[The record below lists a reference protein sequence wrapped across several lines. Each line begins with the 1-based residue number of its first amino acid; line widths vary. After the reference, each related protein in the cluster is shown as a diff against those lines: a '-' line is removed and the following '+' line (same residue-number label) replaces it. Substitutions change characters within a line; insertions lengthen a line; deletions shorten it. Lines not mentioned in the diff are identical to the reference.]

1 MSSIYTSFMCADIV
15 NQGDEIISVGQLN
28 QQAKTLLENQFR
40 GVSVIGE
47 ISNMARPSSGHI
59 YFTLKD
65 EDGAIRCAMFR
76 NQNLRLNFEPQNGDQ
91 CILKGQVSLYA
102 PRGDYQLI
110 VSSMQPA
117 GAGNLMHQFEE
128 LKKKL
133 DSEGLFAQ
141 EIKKQIPKQPKH
153 IGVITSESTA
163 AFQDILTTIQRRAPV
178 SQVSLIP
185 ATVQGDTA
193 PKTLIEAL
201 QSTLNYN
208 NLNPDNAFDVILIC
222 RGGGSIEDLWAFNN
236 ESLAREIFDFPLP
249 IISGVG
255 HEIDFTIVDFVADL
269 RAPTPT
275 AAAELVTEYYFQLND
290 RLEEWKASLGYLVQS
305 RLTEKSQTLLFK
317 SQNLKSPLT
326 MLKEQSQSLDNIE
339 MRLVN
344 TVQGIISNAKQ
355 NFQLATSQ
363 IYQSSTLQRFENYED
378 RIKTNLKSLNFQI
391 KNLIDKK
398 KLMLE
403 SISTNLNAISPLAV
417 LDRGYAI
424 VMNENGQALKSSK
437 DIKVGDT
444 VTTRLGDGGF
454 TSNVSKKD

>member
-1 MSSIYTSFMCADIV
+1 MCSDIV
-15 NQGDEIISVGQLN
+15 EQGDEIISVGQLN
-28 QQAKTLLENQFR
+28 QQAKKLLENQFR
-40 GVSVIGE
+40 DVSVLGE

-76 NQNLRLNFEPQNGDQ
+76 NQNSRLNFEPLNGDQ

-133 DSEGLFAQ
+133 DAEGLFDQ
-141 EIKKQIPKQPKH
+141 GIKQLLPKQPKH
-153 IGVITSESTA
+153 IGIITSESTA
-163 AFQDILTTIQRRAPV
+163 AFQDVLTTIQRRAPI

-185 ATVQGDTA
+185 AMVQGDTA
-193 PKTLIEAL
+193 PRTLIAAL
-201 QSTLNYN
+201 QNTLHYN
-208 NLNPDNAFDVILIC
+208 NLNPKNAFDVIIIC

-236 ESLAREIFDFPLP
+236 ENLAREIYDYPLP

-255 HEIDFTIVDFVADL
+255 HEIDFTITDFVSDL

-275 AAAELVTEYYFQLND
+275 AAAELVTEYYFQLSD
-290 RLEEWKASLGYLVQS
+290 RLDEWEANLNHLIQL
-305 RLTEKSQTLLFK
+305 RLSEKSQKILFT

-339 MRLVN
+339 IRLSGMMQN
-344 TVQGIISNAKQ
+344 IMANAKQ
-355 NFQLATSQ
+355 NFQLTTAQ
-363 IYQSSTLQRFENYED
+363 IFQSSALQKFGKIQD
-378 RIKTNLKSLNFQI
+378 LLKTELKSLNFQI
-391 KNLIDKK
+391 KNIIDKK
-398 KLMLE
+398 KLLLE
-403 SISTNLNAISPLAV
+403 STSSNLKAVSPLAV
-417 LDRGYAI
+417 LNRGYAI
-424 VMNENGQALKSSK
+424 VMNEEGRALKSSK
-437 DIKVGDT
+437 DVKLGDT
-444 VTTRLGDGGF
+444 INTRLADGGF
-454 TSNVSKKD
+454 SSDVSKKN

>member
-1 MSSIYTSFMCADIV
+1 MPSIYTSFMSADIV

-133 DSEGLFAQ
+133 DAEGLFAQ
-141 EIKKQIPKQPKH
+141 EIKKQLPKQPKH

-339 MRLVN
+339 MRLAN

-355 NFQLATSQ
+355 NFQLATSK
-363 IYQSSTLQRFENYED
+363 IYQSSTLQRFESYED
-378 RIKTNLKSLNFQI
+378 RIKTNLRSLNFQM

-403 SISTNLNAISPLAV
+403 SITTNLNAISPLAV

>member
-1 MSSIYTSFMCADIV
+1 MCADIV
-15 NQGDEIISVGQLN
+15 EQGDEIISVGQLN
-28 QQAKTLLENQFR
+28 QQANKLLENQFR
-40 GVSVIGE
+40 GVSVLGE
-47 ISNMARPSSGHI
+47 ISNIARTSSGHI

-133 DSEGLFAQ
+133 DAEGLFAQ
-141 EIKKQIPKQPKH
+141 ETKKQIPKQPKH

-249 IISGVG
+249 IMSGVG
-255 HEIDFTIVDFVADL
+255 HEIDFTIVDFFADL

-339 MRLVN
+339 MRLAN
-344 TVQGIISNAKQ
+344 TVQGIISNVKQ
-355 NFQLATSQ
+355 NLEARLAHQLEGKCIVEGFIRPGS
-363 IYQSSTLQRFENYED
+363 IRILNYSNGTINNEY
-378 RIKTNLKSLNFQI
+378 
-391 KNLIDKK
+391 
-398 KLMLE
+398 ML
-403 SISTNLNAISPLAV
+403 
-417 LDRGYAI
+417 
-424 VMNENGQALKSSK
+424 
-437 DIKVGDT
+437 
-444 VTTRLGDGGF
+444 
-454 TSNVSKKD
+454 

>member
-1 MSSIYTSFMCADIV
+1 MCADIV

-133 DSEGLFAQ
+133 DAEGLFAQ
-141 EIKKQIPKQPKH
+141 EIKKQLPKQPKH

-339 MRLVN
+339 MRLAN

-378 RIKTNLKSLNFQI
+378 RIKTNLRSLNFQI

-403 SISTNLNAISPLAV
+403 SITTNLKAISPLAV

>member
-1 MSSIYTSFMCADIV
+1 MPSIYTSFMSADIV

-133 DSEGLFAQ
+133 DAEGLFAQ
-141 EIKKQIPKQPKH
+141 EIKKQLPKQPKH

-344 TVQGIISNAKQ
+344 TVQGIINNAKQ

-378 RIKTNLKSLNFQI
+378 RIKTNLRSLNFQM

-403 SISTNLNAISPLAV
+403 SITTNLNAISPLAV

>member
-1 MSSIYTSFMCADIV
+1 MPSIYTSFMSADIV

-133 DSEGLFAQ
+133 DAEGLFAQ
-141 EIKKQIPKQPKH
+141 EIKKQLPKQPKH

-339 MRLVN
+339 MRLAN

-355 NFQLATSQ
+355 NFQLATSK

-378 RIKTNLKSLNFQI
+378 RIKTNLRSLNFQM

-403 SISTNLNAISPLAV
+403 SITTNLNAISPLAV

-444 VTTRLGDGGF
+444 LTTRLGDGGF

>member
-1 MSSIYTSFMCADIV
+1 MPSIYTSFMSADIV

-133 DSEGLFAQ
+133 DAEGLFAQ
-141 EIKKQIPKQPKH
+141 EIKKQLPKQPKH

-222 RGGGSIEDLWAFNN
+222 RGGGSIEDLCAFNN
-236 ESLAREIFDFPLP
+236 ESLVREIFDFPLP

-339 MRLVN
+339 MRLAN

-378 RIKTNLKSLNFQI
+378 RIKTNLRSLNFQM

-398 KLMLE
+398 KLILE
-403 SISTNLNAISPLAV
+403 SITTNLNAISPLAV

-444 VTTRLGDGGF
+444 VSTRLGDGGF

>member
-1 MSSIYTSFMCADIV
+1 MSADIV

-133 DSEGLFAQ
+133 DAEGLFAQ
-141 EIKKQIPKQPKH
+141 EIKKQLPKQPKH

-339 MRLVN
+339 LRLAN

-355 NFQLATSQ
+355 NFQLASSQ

-378 RIKTNLKSLNFQI
+378 RIKTNLRSLNFQM

-403 SISTNLNAISPLAV
+403 SITSNLNAISPLAV

>member
-1 MSSIYTSFMCADIV
+1 MCADIV

-133 DSEGLFAQ
+133 DAEGLFAQ
-141 EIKKQIPKQPKH
+141 EIKKQLPKQPKH

-339 MRLVN
+339 MRLAN

-378 RIKTNLKSLNFQI
+378 RIKTNLRSLNFQM

-403 SISTNLNAISPLAV
+403 SITTNLNAISPLAV

>member
-1 MSSIYTSFMCADIV
+1 MSADIV

-133 DSEGLFAQ
+133 DAEGLFAQ
-141 EIKKQIPKQPKH
+141 EIKKQLPKQPKH

-255 HEIDFTIVDFVADL
+255 HEIDFTIVDFVVDL

-339 MRLVN
+339 MRLAN

-355 NFQLATSQ
+355 NFQLATSK

-378 RIKTNLKSLNFQI
+378 RIKTNLRSLNFQM

-403 SISTNLNAISPLAV
+403 SITTNLNAISPLAV

>member
-1 MSSIYTSFMCADIV
+1 MSADIV

-133 DSEGLFAQ
+133 DAEGLFAQ
-141 EIKKQIPKQPKH
+141 EIKKQLPKQPKH

-339 MRLVN
+339 MRLAN
-344 TVQGIISNAKQ
+344 TVQGIINNAKQ

-378 RIKTNLKSLNFQI
+378 RIKTNLRSLNFQM

-403 SISTNLNAISPLAV
+403 SITTNLNAISPLAV

>member
-1 MSSIYTSFMCADIV
+1 MCADIV
-15 NQGDEIISVGQLN
+15 EQGDEIISVGQLN
-28 QQAKTLLENQFR
+28 QQAKKLLENQFR
-40 GVSVIGE
+40 GVSVLGE
-47 ISNMARPSSGHI
+47 ISNIARPSSGHI

-133 DSEGLFAQ
+133 DAEGLFAQ
-141 EIKKQIPKQPKH
+141 DIKKQIPSQPKH
-153 IGVITSESTA
+153 IGIITSESTA
-163 AFQDILTTIQRRAPV
+163 AFQDILTTIQRRAPI

-193 PKTLIEAL
+193 PKAVIEAM
-201 QSTLNYN
+201 QNTLNYN
-208 NLNPDNAFDVILIC
+208 NLNPENAFDVILIC

-255 HEIDFTIVDFVADL
+255 HEIDFTITDFVADL

-275 AAAELVTEYYFQLND
+275 AAAELVTEYYFQLED
-290 RLEEWKASLGYLVQS
+290 KLEEWQATLGYLVQA
-305 RLTEKSQTLLFK
+305 RLTEKSQAILFA

-326 MLKEQSQSLDNIE
+326 MLKEQSQSLDNVEI
-339 MRLVN
+339 RLTN
-344 TVQGIISNAKQ
+344 IMQSIMSGAKQ
-355 NFQLATSQ
+355 SLQLSTAQ
-363 IYQSSTLQRFENYED
+363 IYQSSALQKFGKYED
-378 RIKTNLKSLNFQI
+378 SLKNNFNSLNSQI
-391 KNLIDKK
+391 KNLVDKK
-398 KLMLE
+398 KLMLA
-403 SISTNLNAISPLAV
+403 SLHSNLKAISPLAI

-424 VMNENGQALKSSK
+424 VMNKNGQALKSSN
-437 DIKVGDT
+437 DLKVGDS
-444 VTTRLGDGGF
+444 VTARLANGGF
-454 TSNVSKKD
+454 SASVSKKD

>member
-1 MSSIYTSFMCADIV
+1 MCADIV

-133 DSEGLFAQ
+133 DAEGLFAQ
-141 EIKKQIPKQPKH
+141 EIKKQLPKQPKH

-193 PKTLIEAL
+193 PKTLIAAL

-339 MRLVN
+339 MRLAN

-378 RIKTNLKSLNFQI
+378 RIKTNLRSLNFQM

-403 SISTNLNAISPLAV
+403 SITTNLNAISPLAV

>member
-1 MSSIYTSFMCADIV
+1 MCADIV

-133 DSEGLFAQ
+133 DAEGLFAQ
-141 EIKKQIPKQPKH
+141 EIKKQLPKQPKH

-290 RLEEWKASLGYLVQS
+290 RLEEWKANLGYLVQS

-363 IYQSSTLQRFENYED
+363 IYQSSALQRFGNYED
-378 RIKTNLKSLNFQI
+378 RIKTNLKSLNFQM

-403 SISTNLNAISPLAV
+403 SITTNLNAISPLAV

>member
-1 MSSIYTSFMCADIV
+1 MTSIYTSFMCADIV
-15 NQGDEIISVGQLN
+15 EQGDEIISVGQLN
-28 QQAKTLLENQFR
+28 QQAKKLLENQFN
-40 GVSVIGE
+40 GVSVLGE
-47 ISNMARPSSGHI
+47 ISNIARPSSGHI

-76 NQNLRLNFEPQNGDQ
+76 NQNLRLNFDPQNGDQ

-133 DSEGLFAQ
+133 DAEGLFTQ
-141 EIKKQIPKQPKH
+141 ETKKQIPSKPKH
-153 IGVITSESTA
+153 IGVITSEYTA
-163 AFQDILTTIQRRAPV
+163 AFQDILTTIQRRAPI
-178 SQVSLIP
+178 SQVTLIP

-193 PKTLIEAL
+193 PKTVIEAL
-201 QSTLNYN
+201 QKTLNYN
-208 NLNPDNAFDVILIC
+208 NLNPENAFDVILIC

-255 HEIDFTIVDFVADL
+255 HEIDFTITDFVADL

-275 AAAELVTEYYFQLND
+275 AAAELVTEYYFQLED
-290 RLEEWKASLGYLVQS
+290 RLEEWKITLSYLVQA
-305 RLTEKSQTLLFK
+305 RLTEKSQTILLA
-317 SQNLKSPLT
+317 SQNLKNPLT
-326 MLKEQSQSLDNIE
+326 LLKEKSQSLDNVEI
-339 MRLVN
+339 RLANVMQKI
-344 TVQGIISNAKQ
+344 VSGAKQ
-355 NFQLATSQ
+355 NFQLAATQ
-363 IYQSSTLQRFENYED
+363 IYQSSALQRFSKHED
-378 RIKTNLKSLNFQI
+378 RLKNNLNSLNSQI

-398 KLMLE
+398 KLMLA
-403 SISTNLNAISPLAV
+403 SLNANLKAISPLAV

-437 DIKVGDT
+437 DLKVGDN
-444 VTTRLGDGGF
+444 VTTRLADGGF
-454 TSNVSKKD
+454 ISNVSKKD

>member
-1 MSSIYTSFMCADIV
+1 MCADIV

-133 DSEGLFAQ
+133 DAEGLFAQ
-141 EIKKQIPKQPKH
+141 DIKKQLPKQPKH

-339 MRLVN
+339 MRLAN

>member
-1 MSSIYTSFMCADIV
+1 MCADIV

-185 ATVQGDTA
+185 ATVQRDTA

-339 MRLVN
+339 MLLAN

-363 IYQSSTLQRFENYED
+363 IYQSSALQRFGNYED
-378 RIKTNLKSLNFQI
+378 RIKTNLKSLNFQM

-403 SISTNLNAISPLAV
+403 SITTNLKAISPLAV

>member
-1 MSSIYTSFMCADIV
+1 MCADIV

-185 ATVQGDTA
+185 AIVQGDTA

-290 RLEEWKASLGYLVQS
+290 RLEEWKANLGYLVQAK
-305 RLTEKSQTLLFK
+305 LAEKSQTLLFT

-363 IYQSSTLQRFENYED
+363 IYQSSALQRFGNYED
-378 RIKTNLKSLNFQI
+378 RIKTNLKSLNFQM

-403 SISTNLNAISPLAV
+403 SITTNLKAISPLAV

>member
-1 MSSIYTSFMCADIV
+1 MCADIV
-15 NQGDEIISVGQLN
+15 EQGDEIISVGQLN
-28 QQAKTLLENQFR
+28 QQAKKLLENQFR
-40 GVSVIGE
+40 GVSVLGE
-47 ISNMARPSSGHI
+47 ISNIARPSSGHI

-133 DSEGLFAQ
+133 DAEGLFAQ
-141 EIKKQIPKQPKH
+141 DIKKQIPSQPKH
-153 IGVITSESTA
+153 IGIITSESTA
-163 AFQDILTTIQRRAPV
+163 AFQDILTTIQRRAPI

-193 PKTLIEAL
+193 PKAVIEAM
-201 QSTLNYN
+201 QNTLNYN
-208 NLNPDNAFDVILIC
+208 NLNPENAFDVILIC

-255 HEIDFTIVDFVADL
+255 HEIDFTITDFVADL

-275 AAAELVTEYYFQLND
+275 AAAELVTEYYFQLED
-290 RLEEWKASLGYLVQS
+290 KLEEWQATLGYLVQA
-305 RLTEKSQTLLFK
+305 RLTEKSQAILFA

-326 MLKEQSQSLDNIE
+326 MLKEQSQSLDNVDN
-339 MRLVN
+339 RLTN
-344 TVQGIISNAKQ
+344 IMQSIMSGAKQ
-355 NFQLATSQ
+355 SLQLSTAQ
-363 IYQSSTLQRFENYED
+363 IYQSSALQKFGKYED
-378 RIKTNLKSLNFQI
+378 SLKNNFNSLNSQI
-391 KNLIDKK
+391 KNLVDKK
-398 KLMLE
+398 KLMLA
-403 SISTNLNAISPLAV
+403 SLHSNLKAISPLAV

-424 VMNENGQALKSSK
+424 VMNKNGQALKSSN
-437 DIKVGDT
+437 DLKVGDS
-444 VTTRLGDGGF
+444 VTARLANGGF
-454 TSNVSKKD
+454 SASVSKKD

>member
-1 MSSIYTSFMCADIV
+1 MCADIV

-290 RLEEWKASLGYLVQS
+290 RLEEWKANLGYLVQS

-339 MRLVN
+339 MRLAN

-378 RIKTNLKSLNFQI
+378 RIKTNLRSLNFQM

-403 SISTNLNAISPLAV
+403 SITTNLNAISPLAV

>member
-1 MSSIYTSFMCADIV
+1 MSADIV

-133 DSEGLFAQ
+133 DAEGLFAQ
-141 EIKKQIPKQPKH
+141 EIKKQLPKQPKH

-193 PKTLIEAL
+193 PKTLIAAL

-339 MRLVN
+339 MRLAN
-344 TVQGIISNAKQ
+344 TVQGIINNAKQ

-378 RIKTNLKSLNFQI
+378 RIKTNLRSLNFQI

-403 SISTNLNAISPLAV
+403 SITTNLNAISPLAV

>member
-1 MSSIYTSFMCADIV
+1 MCADIV

-290 RLEEWKASLGYLVQS
+290 RLEEWKANLGYLVQS

-339 MRLVN
+339 MRLAN

-403 SISTNLNAISPLAV
+403 SITTNLKAISPLAV

>member
-1 MSSIYTSFMCADIV
+1 M
-15 NQGDEIISVGQLN
+15 
-28 QQAKTLLENQFR
+28 
-40 GVSVIGE
+40 
-47 ISNMARPSSGHI
+47 
-59 YFTLKD
+59 
-65 EDGAIRCAMFR
+65 
-76 NQNLRLNFEPQNGDQ
+76 
-91 CILKGQVSLYA
+91 
-102 PRGDYQLI
+102 
-110 VSSMQPA
+110 
-117 GAGNLMHQFEE
+117 
-128 LKKKL
+128 
-133 DSEGLFAQ
+133 
-141 EIKKQIPKQPKH
+141 
-153 IGVITSESTA
+153 
-163 AFQDILTTIQRRAPV
+163 
-178 SQVSLIP
+178 
-185 ATVQGDTA
+185 QGDTA
-193 PKTLIEAL
+193 PKTLIGAL

-208 NLNPDNAFDVILIC
+208 NLNPDNAFDVILIS

-290 RLEEWKASLGYLVQS
+290 RLEEWKANLGYLVQS
-305 RLTEKSQTLLFK
+305 RLTEKSQTLLFN

-339 MRLVN
+339 MRLAN
-344 TVQGIISNAKQ
+344 TAQGIISNAKQ

-363 IYQSSTLQRFENYED
+363 IYQSSALQKFGNYEG

-403 SISTNLNAISPLAV
+403 SITTNLKAISPLAV

-444 VTTRLGDGGF
+444 LTTRLGEGGF

>member
-1 MSSIYTSFMCADIV
+1 MSADIV

-133 DSEGLFAQ
+133 DAEGLFAQ
-141 EIKKQIPKQPKH
+141 EIKKQLPKQPKH

-339 MRLVN
+339 MRLAN

-355 NFQLATSQ
+355 NFQLATSK
-363 IYQSSTLQRFENYED
+363 IYQSSTLQRFESYED
-378 RIKTNLKSLNFQI
+378 RIKTNLRSLNFQM

-403 SISTNLNAISPLAV
+403 SITTNLNAISPLAV

>member
-1 MSSIYTSFMCADIV
+1 MCADIV

-185 ATVQGDTA
+185 AIVQGDTA

-339 MRLVN
+339 MRLAN

-378 RIKTNLKSLNFQI
+378 RIKTNLKSLNFQM

-403 SISTNLNAISPLAV
+403 SITTNLNAISPLAV

>member
-1 MSSIYTSFMCADIV
+1 MPSIYTSFMSADIV

-185 ATVQGDTA
+185 AIVQGDTA

-317 SQNLKSPLT
+317 AQNLKSPLT

-339 MRLVN
+339 MRLAN